1 MKKVVG
7 LKTKGNT
14 AYLCPED
21 TEANADW
28 LRSTRL
34 LKAGDK
40 KALKKLER
48 MKKTPMYRVEK
59 ED

>member
-7 LKTKGNT
+7 LKTEGNT
-14 AYLCPED
+14 AFLCPDD
-21 TEANADW
+21 TESNSDW
-28 LRSTRL
+28 LQSLRL
-34 LKAGDK
+34 LKTGDK

-48 MKKTPMYRVEK
+48 MKKTPMYRVEE